1 MLRHKHKNKTLR
13 YFQFDSI
20 PFQKGNRAVAGDQD
34 LLCGH
39 GMTSWSYGSNKR
51 LYTIWFVHD
60 ASMDES
66 SAFGGFQAAAM
77 RLLPSFLH

>member
-39 GMTSWSYGSNKR
+39 GMTS
-51 LYTIWFVHD
+51 
-60 ASMDES
+60 
-66 SAFGGFQAAAM
+66 
-77 RLLPSFLH
+77 